1 MRPAS
6 RSMHILTRPLLPLEP
21 LILGELSAFTATM
34 STPMPPSLPPMGGIV
49 AVQGGQGGRR
59 ARLVDRITAL
69 ALQYRRTKAVKDV
82 GGGEGDGGLGLPD
95 DAGVTTTLTEAL
107 HEAGMS
113 HLALFLVRPGDQAV
127 LDGTVPVVR
136 ISGPA
141 RAKYAAAML
150 RFDVALEELLS
161 HHRKYARDTGER
173 DGGETTARDKNA
185 REIQLY
191 VRKPHEHRSS

>member
-34 STPMPPSLPPMGGIV
+34 STMSPPMPPSLPPMGGIV

-69 ALQYRRTKAVKDV
+69 AQQYRRTKAVKDV

-95 DAGVTTTLTEAL
+95 DACVTTTLTEAL

-173 DGGETTARDKNA
+173 DGGEKTARENGE
-185 REIQLY
+185 R
-191 VRKPHEHRSS
+191 